1 MTLLYFVFK
10 KSSSRH
16 FDLSFDSIDAVRGSF
31 AMCHLC
37 VCPMHLPT
45 CLSFSRSAWYEL
57 TTKGSLGCALRGGGR
72 GGGGLPDLL
81 HPPPPPLRLLFLRLA
96 HSLLPFSPNTQLLS
110 FLMGMLSDFLT
121 LITESMML
129 RDEKVTLL
137 PLWWM
142 VVRCWT
148 VLSFAHDVLLWRGG
162 GRTRILSCQAGGYNS
177 GWDVPRTRTAD
188 RQGSDTLTGCTV
200 SHTHTHTRLFTE
212 ITCWSKVCLLQEGEL
227 WSNHRRR
234 DKGFQAEQVLCSFFN
249 RFYLNSILT
258 WFSCLFILDSFLTNA
273 SGHSWLEAHSN
284 KSS

>member
-1 MTLLYFVFK
+1 
-10 KSSSRH
+10 
-16 FDLSFDSIDAVRGSF
+16 
-31 AMCHLC
+31 
-37 VCPMHLPT
+37 MHLST
-45 CLSFSRSAWYEL
+45 CLSLSRSAWYER
-57 TTKGSLGCALRGGGR
+57 TMKGSLRCAFRGGGG

-96 HSLLPFSPNTQLLS
+96 HSLLPFNPDTQLLS
-110 FLMGMLSDFLT
+110 FLMGVLSDFLT

-129 RDEKVTLL
+129 RDETVTLL

-142 VVRCWT
+142 VVGRWT

-162 GRTRILSCQAGGYNS
+162 GRTRILSCQAGSYNS

-200 SHTHTHTRLFTE
+200 THAHACLQRLHADQKFVFYRKGNYEAT
-212 ITCWSKVCLLQEGEL
+212 TEGEIKAFRL
-227 WSNHRRR
+227 S
-234 DKGFQAEQVLCSFFN
+234 KYSIFFN
-249 RFYLNSILT
+249 HFYLNLILT
-258 WFSCLFILDSFLTNA
+258 CFSWLFILDSFLTNA